1 MVHHSNDMILFKIR
15 INDILIWSY
24 CKSAAS
30 GNDSTKISKHSFQK
44 IRQEMYVYFIMPYQ
58 VKKVIRITATIE
70 RKQEFEL
77 CIK

>member
-1 MVHHSNDMILFKIR
+1 MIGYCLKSGLMIYSYG
-15 INDILIWSY
+15 LI
-24 CKSAAS
+24 A
-30 GNDSTKISKHSFQK
+30 NQPLQEMIPQKISKHSFQK

-77 CIK
+77 CIN